1 MIGNKLEI
9 KKIKPLPLSQRKSFF
24 GVDEVMVP
32 IEDEPKPV
40 SEPIYCQIQKCA
52 NKIRDA
58 RSRGAS
64 VMLIYGAHLIKNG
77 AATFLV
83 RAQGQSM
90 VGSGITDQ
98 AVLIVDRS
106 IKPSHNSIVVA
117 TLDGEF
123 VCKRLKL
130 KPKMCLMPD
139 NPNYPPIF
147 INNGQ
152 ELEIV
157 GTVTAAINKF

>member
-1 MIGNKLEI
+1 M
-9 KKIKPLPLSQRKSFF
+9 
-24 GVDEVMVP
+24 
-32 IEDEPKPV
+32 
-40 SEPIYCQIQKCA
+40 C
-52 NKIRDA
+52 IRDRYLVIPMKVNYIGKISEENLPA
-58 RSRGAS
+58 IFVPYFLESVHAGFPSPAS
-64 VMLIYGAHLIKNG
+64 DYIESPIDLNKHLIKNG

-117 TLDGEF
+117 TIDGEF

-130 KPKMCLMPD
+130 KPRMCLMSD
-139 NPNYPPIF
+139 NPEYPPIF
-147 INNGQ
+147 VNHGQ

-157 GTVTAAINKF
+157 GIVTAAINKF

>member
-1 MIGNKLEI
+1 MPYFLESVHAGFPSPASDYI
-9 KKIKPLPLSQRKSFF
+9 ES
-24 GVDEVMVP
+24 P
-32 IEDEPKPV
+32 IDL
-40 SEPIYCQIQKCA
+40 
-52 NKIRDA
+52 NN
-58 RSRGAS
+58 
-64 VMLIYGAHLIKNG
+64 HLIKNV

-152 ELEIV
+152 VLEIV

>member
-1 MIGNKLEI
+1 MSNLTSEEVKLYENYE
-9 KKIKPLPLSQRKSFF
+9 L
-24 GVDEVMVP
+24 
-32 IEDEPKPV
+32 
-40 SEPIYCQIQKCA
+40 
-52 NKIRDA
+52 
-58 RSRGAS
+58 
-64 VMLIYGAHLIKNG
+64 
-77 AATFLV
+77 ATP
-83 RAQGQSM
+83 GQSLTNSPDQKYPWESPPRFTNRHDAELFILAQLTEEEIFLALMDM
-90 VGSGITDQ
+90 VGDGITDQ

-117 TLDGEF
+117 TIDGEF

-130 KPKMCLMPD
+130 KPRMCLMPD
-139 NPNYPPIF
+139 NPEYPPIF

>member
-1 MIGNKLEI
+1 
-9 KKIKPLPLSQRKSFF
+9 
-24 GVDEVMVP
+24 
-32 IEDEPKPV
+32 
-40 SEPIYCQIQKCA
+40 
-52 NKIRDA
+52 
-58 RSRGAS
+58 
-64 VMLIYGAHLIKNG
+64 LIKNG

-90 VGSGITDQ
+90 IGSGITDQ

-117 TLDGEF
+117 AIDGEF

-130 KPKMCLMPD
+130 KPRMCLMPD
-139 NPNYPPIF
+139 NPDYPPIF
-147 INNGQ
+147 INHGQ

>member
-1 MIGNKLEI
+1 MQEILPYCFHILFIQHIGKTRHPPGLEYPA
-9 KKIKPLPLSQRKSFF
+9 KH
-24 GVDEVMVP
+24 D
-32 IEDEPKPV
+32 
-40 SEPIYCQIQKCA
+40 
-52 NKIRDA
+52 
-58 RSRGAS
+58 
-64 VMLIYGAHLIKNG
+64 LIKNG

-90 VGSGITDQ
+90 IGSGITDQ

-117 TLDGEF
+117 TIDGEF

-130 KPKMCLMPD
+130 KPRMCLMPD
-139 NPNYPPIF
+139 NPDYPPLF
-147 INNGQ
+147 INHGQ

>member
-1 MIGNKLEI
+1 
-9 KKIKPLPLSQRKSFF
+9 
-24 GVDEVMVP
+24 
-32 IEDEPKPV
+32 
-40 SEPIYCQIQKCA
+40 
-52 NKIRDA
+52 
-58 RSRGAS
+58 
-64 VMLIYGAHLIKNG
+64 
-77 AATFLV
+77 
-83 RAQGQSM
+83 M

-139 NPNYPPIF
+139 NPSYPPIF

>member
-1 MIGNKLEI
+1 MKVNYIGKISEENLPAIFVPYFLESVHAGFPSPASDYIESPIDLNK
-9 KKIKPLPLSQRKSFF
+9 
-24 GVDEVMVP
+24 
-32 IEDEPKPV
+32 
-40 SEPIYCQIQKCA
+40 
-52 NKIRDA
+52 
-58 RSRGAS
+58 
-64 VMLIYGAHLIKNG
+64 HLIKNG

-117 TLDGEF
+117 TIDGEF

-130 KPKMCLMPD
+130 KPRMCLMPD
-139 NPNYPPIF
+139 NPEYPPIF
-147 INNGQ
+147 INQGQ